1 TESVSK
7 SWGAMSGR
15 VPSSAVAGSS
25 AAGMPR
31 APTRTSRRVLVGTGE
46 LGAWDSAD
54 DGHARTR
61 VRIMTGR
68 RTTRTRI
75 NLLIRGTSGICH
87 PFRGGREEAER
98 YETCSR
104 NLPTAAAT
112 LGMGA
117 ERPARGENAANS
129 RIQRAVSM
137 RPTLTFFFPAAYTSS
152 TRRVVVHKGRTRG
165 NVRRDGL

>member
-1 TESVSK
+1 
-7 SWGAMSGR
+7 MSGR

-61 VRIMTGR
+61 VRIMTDRG
-68 RTTRTRI
+68 TTRARI
-75 NLLIRGTSGICH
+75 NLLIRGTSVIRH
-87 PFRGGREEAER
+87 PFRGGREQPER

-104 NLPTAAAT
+104 SLPTPGAT
-112 LGMGA
+112 
-117 ERPARGENAANS
+117 
-129 RIQRAVSM
+129 RAI
-137 RPTLTFFFPAAYTSS
+137 
-152 TRRVVVHKGRTRG
+152 
-165 NVRRDGL
+165 

>member
-1 TESVSK
+1 MGGWYYADEGHAKKRDRIRTE
-7 SWGAMSGR
+7 GR
-15 VPSSAVAGSS
+15 NTG
-25 AAGMPR
+25 
-31 APTRTSRRVLVGTGE
+31 TRT
-46 LGAWDSAD
+46 D
-54 DGHARTR
+54 
-61 VRIMTGR
+61 
-68 RTTRTRI
+68 
-75 NLLIRGTSGICH
+75 LLTRGTSSISQ
-87 PFRGGREEAER
+87 PLRGGMEEAER

-152 TRRVVVHKGRTRG
+152 TRRVSCTRG
-165 NVRRDGL
+165 AHAAT